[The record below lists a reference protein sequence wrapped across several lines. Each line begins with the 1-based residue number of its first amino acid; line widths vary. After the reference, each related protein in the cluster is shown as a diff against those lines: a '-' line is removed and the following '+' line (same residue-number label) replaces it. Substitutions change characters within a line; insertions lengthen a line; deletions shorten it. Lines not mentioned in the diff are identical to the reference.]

1 MDLKMKDCVLFIFYV
16 QLKLINLLE
25 KYGLMLFKK
34 VVTFLAKIYLDQEP
48 MFHPH
53 ITPPPKGIYVKLRY
67 VNVLVNHGLVKSSNN
82 TSIFCPG
89 CESMCMSINTLLNTP
104 LCVR

>member
-1 MDLKMKDCVLFIFYV
+1 MS
-16 QLKLINLLE
+16 
-25 KYGLMLFKK
+25 
-34 VVTFLAKIYLDQEP
+34 KIDLDQES

-53 ITPPPKGIYVKLRY
+53 ITPPPKGIFVKLPY
-67 VNVLVNHGLVKSSNN
+67 VIFLVKHGLVKSSNN
-82 TSIFCPG
+82 TRVFCRG